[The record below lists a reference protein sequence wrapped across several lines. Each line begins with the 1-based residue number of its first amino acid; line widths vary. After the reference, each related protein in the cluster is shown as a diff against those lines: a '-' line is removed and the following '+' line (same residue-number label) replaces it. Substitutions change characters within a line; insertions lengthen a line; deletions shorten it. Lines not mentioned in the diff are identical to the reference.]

1 MCHLVQGTCEHGR
14 RRYPKGI
21 EISRYHKNRANEEAK
36 RWMVNTRRLLYF
48 DYKWPRNQNWV
59 SHSRHKKS
67 LYTKSPTMLPLL
79 KVWPQQKILQKWK
92 KCAKCGQTGH
102 EDQDC
107 ENEIKCASCDWWS
120 PAYTRNCPKWKTEKE
135 IRKRKFQNNI
145 SFHEARQQVEG
156 SATDSSKNSF
166 ANVTKPHQWTNSI
179 KNPNIFTPEEEWLTR
194 TIDSIKATRRNQ
206 KPKV

>member
-14 RRYPKGI
+14 KRYPKGI

-48 DYKWPRNQNWV
+48 DYRWPGNPQRNQNWV

-92 KCAKCGQTGH
+92 RCAKCGQTGH

-107 ENEIKCASCDWWS
+107 ENEIKCASCDGDH
-120 PAYTRNCPKWKTEKE
+120 PHTQE
-135 IRKRKFQNNI
+135 IVPNGKLKRK
-145 SFHEARQQVEG
+145 
-156 SATDSSKNSF
+156 SSKENFKTTYLFMRPDNKLKDLQPIHPKIHLLTLPS
-166 ANVTKPHQWTNSI
+166 HTNG
-179 KNPNIFTPEEEWLTR
+179 PT
-194 TIDSIKATRRNQ
+194 A
-206 KPKV
+206 